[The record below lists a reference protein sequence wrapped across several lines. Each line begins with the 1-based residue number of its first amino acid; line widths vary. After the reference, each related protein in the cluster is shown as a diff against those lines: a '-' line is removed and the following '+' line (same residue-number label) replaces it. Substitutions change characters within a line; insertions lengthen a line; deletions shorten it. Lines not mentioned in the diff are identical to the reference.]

1 MPTLWRHFFFIKW
14 SIKYL
19 NYCKTTTTFLVFL
32 SQIMYY
38 NDPRNLF
45 IIKRIRRCFDICELT
60 IFCCSIALKDLLNDI
75 LYFSFVVFQRQ
86 SRETN
91 CYFHVWLCFSLG
103 IWWRKTV
110 KIGIIGF
117 TSGFSEIEIY
127 EYTAVS
133 FTLWYSLAYKANM
146 QESWQNQ
153 TLHSKFMS
161 IWMSK
166 KYFQ

>member
-1 MPTLWRHFFFIKW
+1 MTFLCRNKVFLDLNIVWNLIFLKLYINANIMKTLFFIKW

-19 NYCKTTTTFLVFL
+19 NYCKTTTLAFLL
-32 SQIMYY
+32 KYCIIC

-45 IIKRIRRCFDICELT
+45 IKRIRRCFDICELT
-60 IFCCSIALKDLLNDI
+60 ISCCSIALKDLLNDI

-133 FTLWYSLAYKANM
+133 FTL
-146 QESWQNQ
+146 
-153 TLHSKFMS
+153 
-161 IWMSK
+161 
-166 KYFQ
+166 